1 MLLNCCCT
9 SLCNSQSFL
18 TLSMDPQFSL
28 DLQTW
33 RDFRPEARRNR
44 FNVIM
49 IWFYVIS
56 VDRKRIYSW
65 WLVWLLDSWW
75 CTSVQN
81 VASLYPTAMNHLAMN
96 PGHQGFLDVAKTW
109 IPVRFPAPSSIK
121 PITSPSLS
129 SILNLLWVLSP
140 RTHRS
145 VPSVSNPF

>member
-1 MLLNCCCT
+1 LICRLEET
-9 SLCNSQSFL
+9 SVQRQEETGS
-18 TLSMDPQFSL
+18 
-28 DLQTW
+28 
-33 RDFRPEARRNR
+33 
-44 FNVIM
+44 NVIM

-96 PGHQGFLDVAKTW
+96 PGQQGFLDVAKTW
-109 IPVRFPAPSSIK
+109 IPVRFPAPSSIN

-129 SILNLLWVLSP
+129 SILNLL
-140 RTHRS
+140 
-145 VPSVSNPF
+145 